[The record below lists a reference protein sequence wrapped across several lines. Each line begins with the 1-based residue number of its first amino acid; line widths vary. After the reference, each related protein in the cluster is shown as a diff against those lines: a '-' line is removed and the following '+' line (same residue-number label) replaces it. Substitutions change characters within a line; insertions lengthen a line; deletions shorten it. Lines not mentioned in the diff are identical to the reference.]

1 MNTLS
6 PQSNP
11 NGAEQ
16 RLNAGTSRLVNV
28 DSARVQYP
36 EILVADRDGLEANAP
51 SINASGGSE
60 DASSTAAV
68 VPSTSRAEQLQPPSA
83 RQHTFSMSDHTEQ
96 DEANLS
102 SSESEIPISPP
113 HASSLHSVAPS
124 APIGQRDH
132 HEIFRP
138 APQSSFFRLPIEL
151 RNSIYRFIVV
161 SPLSQSLRAS
171 LCRPICVDQ
180 AMFRIGYFQRDTVLP
195 LLLICRQIHLEA
207 STILYAENVFVFHVS
222 TLGELPI
229 PFFNVSPAYL
239 RCVRRAYLRTEIFLT
254 PPLALLEPSLSLRA
268 LQGRADPSVPDEM
281 RCRSEHCH
289 SIEIE
294 CSNIAASQA
303 VPAESG
309 ILVDLEG
316 TIDLPAADW
325 PWKLQRDPGL
335 LYQDEWWS
343 SSCQMWKM
351 MLLEHDETSVR
362 QVFRR
367 ITWTR

>member
-1 MNTLS
+1 
-6 PQSNP
+6 
-11 NGAEQ
+11 
-16 RLNAGTSRLVNV
+16 
-28 DSARVQYP
+28 
-36 EILVADRDGLEANAP
+36 
-51 SINASGGSE
+51 
-60 DASSTAAV
+60 
-68 VPSTSRAEQLQPPSA
+68 
-83 RQHTFSMSDHTEQ
+83 MSDHTHE

-124 APIGQRDH
+124 APIGQGDHRD
-132 HEIFRP
+132 IFRP

-151 RNSIYRFIVV
+151 RNTIYRFIVV

-180 AMFRIGYFQRDTVLP
+180 AMFRIGYFQRGTVLP
-195 LLLICRQIHLEA
+195 LLLTCRQIHLEA
-207 STILYAENVFVFHVS
+207 STILYAENVFVFHAS

-229 PFFNVSPAYL
+229 PFFNVSPSYL
-239 RCVRRAYLRTEIFLT
+239 RCVRRAYLRTEIFLPRPL
-254 PPLALLEPSLSLRA
+254 PPLEPSSSLHA
-268 LQGRADPSVPDEM
+268 LQGRADQSVPKEI
-281 RCRSEHCH
+281 RCESEHCH
-289 SIEIE
+289 SIGIE

-325 PWKLQRDPGL
+325 QWKLQRDPGL

-343 SSCQMWKM
+343 SSCQLWKM
-351 MLLEHDETSVR
+351 MLLEHEEPDVR

>member
-1 MNTLS
+1 
-6 PQSNP
+6 
-11 NGAEQ
+11 
-16 RLNAGTSRLVNV
+16 
-28 DSARVQYP
+28 
-36 EILVADRDGLEANAP
+36 
-51 SINASGGSE
+51 
-60 DASSTAAV
+60 
-68 VPSTSRAEQLQPPSA
+68 
-83 RQHTFSMSDHTEQ
+83 MSDHTQQ
-96 DEANLS
+96 DEPILS

-113 HASSLHSVAPS
+113 RASSLHSVAPC

-132 HEIFRP
+132 SDIFRP

-151 RNSIYRFIVV
+151 RNTIYRFIVV

-180 AMFRIGYFQRDTVLP
+180 TMFRIGYFQRDTVLP
-195 LLLICRQIHLEA
+195 LLLTCRQIHLEA
-207 STILYAENVFVFHVS
+207 SSILYAENVFVFHVS
-222 TLGELPI
+222 TLGQLPI
-229 PFFNVSPAYL
+229 PFFNVSPSYL

-254 PPLALLEPSLSLRA
+254 PPLAPLEPSSPLRA
-268 LQGRADPSVPDEM
+268 LQDRAVQSVADHT
-281 RCRSEHCH
+281 RCESEHCH

-343 SSCQMWKM
+343 SSCQLWKM
-351 MLLEHDETSVR
+351 MLSEHDEINVR